1 MKTAKNIIIQIAAY
15 ISFAVFI
22 GYFSSN
28 PGYIHL
34 DPDMALLKI
43 SFSHAGQRKEEC
55 RRLTQ
60 EELEALAPNMR
71 RPLEC
76 SRERVPIL
84 VEVLLDGKI
93 LYKEYIPPSGL
104 SHDGTSTVYERFRVT
119 PGQHKLVTRMRD
131 SRENEGFDFERS
143 ADIEL
148 KPGQNFVIDFNK
160 ESGGFVFL

>member
-1 MKTAKNIIIQIAAY
+1 MYTPKNIVIQLITYLA
-15 ISFAVFI
+15 FAILV

-28 PGYIHL
+28 PEYEFL

-43 SFSHAGQRKEEC
+43 SFSHAGERKEEC

-60 EELEALAPNMR
+60 EELEAMAPNMR

-76 SRERVPIL
+76 RRERVPIL
-84 VEVLLDGKI
+84 IEVILDGKT
-93 LYKEYIPPSGL
+93 LYKEQVPASGL
-104 SHDGTSTVYERFRVT
+104 SHDGASTVYERFRVT
-119 PGQHKLVTRMRD
+119 AGEHRLVIRMWD
-131 SRENEGFDFERS
+131 SRGNEGFDHERS

-160 ESGGFVFL
+160 DAGGFVFL

>member
-1 MKTAKNIIIQIAAY
+1 MYTPKNIVIQLITY
-15 ISFAVFI
+15 LMFAILV

-28 PGYIHL
+28 PEYEFL

-43 SFSHAGQRKEEC
+43 SFSHAGERKEEC

-60 EELEALAPNMR
+60 EELEAMAPNMR

-76 SRERVPIL
+76 RRERVPIL
-84 VEVLLDGKI
+84 IEVILDGKT
-93 LYKEYIPPSGL
+93 LYKDQVPASGL
-104 SHDGTSTVYERFRVT
+104 SHDGASTVYERFRVT
-119 PGQHKLVTRMRD
+119 PGEHRLVTRMRD
-131 SRENEGFDFERS
+131 SRENEGFNHERS

-160 ESGGFVFL
+160 DAGGFVFL